1 MLCLTKYLFL
11 TLHTK
16 EEGNPSKYIIL
27 ILQRS
32 SKITATR
39 GSETTREVFPEELP
53 DSSAS
58 ARSAQGSEGKPASK
72 ALHRLP
78 TRNTGFFLTFS
89 RVPLFSPSPDV
100 HSATEI
106 DV

>member
-16 EEGNPSKYIIL
+16 EEGNPSKYILL

-32 SKITATR
+32 SEITAMR

-58 ARSAQGSEGKPASK
+58 ARSAQGSEGKRRGACFK
-72 ALHRLP
+72 GAA
-78 TRNTGFFLTFS
+78 
-89 RVPLFSPSPDV
+89 SPSYSEHRGFPHLQQAAAV
-100 HSATEI
+100 LTQP
-106 DV
+106 